1 MSKLILATIM
11 AAGVF
16 SLSGCIENLEPAG
29 ISDLRGAKADLLRAQ
44 TALQAAQATKIE
56 AEAALIQAQAK
67 VEEAKI
73 KQVEAEAAYQQALA
87 LQAQYEAEYQKLVN
101 EAYAQEQEDE
111 HQKRLA
117 ELERYLAETA
127 QQVAQ
132 AEAEA
137 QKAAAQLE
145 VELLNIQTALLNAQA
160 AYEVALK
167 DLTVAKVALTPN
179 QLAYIAYYW
188 QNVSLCEFNVATLND
203 ELEDAAEELSAA
215 IATLDAQ
222 KADKQAIRVAQKN
235 VVVAEKALE
244 GAKEAAD
251 IIAEQMKL
259 DPKVTDWA
267 AQKEALVAQKDAMIK
282 EKAEAYLAESAAV
295 EEIEDMVEEL
305 TAAIDVYTQATGYTF
320 NENTGEFSFM
330 PVNAP
335 STIFYSPRV
344 YVEAPVNEDGDK
356 IFGADFYY
364 ENGIDFKYGKEDA
377 AYALF
382 DNRIDAL
389 DYLSETYYDAQ
400 IEMANTIISNIEESV
415 KSELEQYDAA
425 VAAYKAGDVA
435 SYFKAMDENY
445 DVETPVAE
453 YNAALADFLSALEE
467 LNELLAKSSA
477 DISEEEAAIYAEYD
491 ATVNAAY
498 VAKVKARQDAV
509 DILSVED
516 VKHQKADLAHQRAQR
531 TYTSVVDAVYA
542 ATGYSTIAELEAAI
556 AAYDA
561 LTEPTASETETY
573 QKNKAALEKLTPAE
587 DAWNAAEAAWA
598 EAELAWTKANNVY
611 SDAITKAE
619 EVYNAAKVAAEQ
631 KRDDA
636 IADLNVSASNPVD
649 GNYESYVENK
659 FYEAAAALYDK
670 INNLDAY
677 QCLENTSLSETEYP
691 YGAGIY
697 NVWAPNYLIDEET
710 ETLKTIEVADIQDAE
725 YFLKTVVT
733 NIANNLVNITV
744 YARAIYYYNG
754 TYYIEDDNFYYY
766 YADITPLA
774 LPSVEEYS
782 EWMADCKEQALK
794 EIINRIHDK
803 GYEVSYDIPNWVPS
817 AGVYSSAYA
826 DKYDYQNEITRL
838 EGKKAELALLPDF
851 IAALE
856 AAKAEFVAF
865 VETTTAEIDAIRP
878 YVEENWAKVV
888 EEWFAM
894 ADAQEAYEAEIAA
907 IDDMVTYLNEMI
919 ELYIGHND
927 VEVFIASLQYA
938 YELSLEAIEE
948 AEYDLEDAQD
958 ALAAVL
964 AGDVAPVEAA
974 QKRYDKIAA
983 QLAEALKALEDA
995 AAELEAALARIGE
1008 STAETPAE
1016 TPAA

>member
-1 MSKLILATIM
+1 MKKMSKLILATIM

-29 ISDLRGAKADLLRAQ
+29 ISDLRGAKSDLLRAQ

-167 DLTVAKVALTPN
+167 DLTVAKVALTAN
-179 QLAYIAYYW
+179 QQAYIAYYW
-188 QNVSLCEFNVATLND
+188 QNVILCEFNVSTLND

-282 EKAEAYLAESAAV
+282 EKAEAYLEESAAV
-295 EEIEDMVEEL
+295 EEIEDMVEDL
-305 TAAIDVYTQATGYTF
+305 RAAIDVYTQATGYTF
-320 NENTGEFSFM
+320 NETTGEFSFM

-335 STIFYSPRV
+335 STGFDSPRV

-364 ENGIDFKYGKEDA
+364 ENGIYFEYGKEDA

-389 DYLSETYYDAQ
+389 DYLSETYYDTQ
-400 IEMANTIISNIEESV
+400 IEIANTRISQIEESA
-415 KSELEQYDAA
+415 KFELEQYAAA

-435 SYFKAMDENY
+435 SYYKAMDETY

-453 YNAALADFLSALEE
+453 YNAALTDFLSALEV

-561 LTEPTASETETY
+561 LTDPTASETETY

-619 EVYNAAKVAAEQ
+619 EVYSAAKVAAEQ

-636 IADLNVSASNPVD
+636 LADLNVSASNPVD
-649 GNYESYVENK
+649 WEYTNYVISTLNDAK
-659 FYEAAAALYDK
+659 DALTDK
-670 INNLDAY
+670 INNIVDNY
-677 QCLENTSLSETEYP
+677 TCLNINGYSDINYPLSGGYNYPLSVPEYL
-691 YGAGIY
+691 
-697 NVWAPNYLIDEET
+697 VDEET

-725 YFLKTVVT
+725 YFLETVVT

-744 YARAIYYYNG
+744 YATVDAYDGEDNYWGYLPRYYDYF
-754 TYYIEDDNFYYY
+754 YQSDNM
-766 YADITPLA
+766 PLV
-774 LPSVEEYS
+774 LPTAEEYQIWVEEC
-782 EWMADCKEQALK
+782 MEQSKTNICNDLY
-794 EIINRIHDK
+794 NNF
-803 GYEVSYDIPNWVPS
+803 GYTPRNPDSS
-817 AGVYSSAYA
+817 LFGTSAYA
-826 DKYDYQNEITRL
+826 EKFDVQNEIVRL

-865 VETTTAEIDAIRP
+865 VEKKTAEIDAIRP

-888 EEWFAM
+888 EEWSAM
-894 ADAQEAYEAEIAA
+894 ADAQDAFDAEIAA
-907 IDDMVTYLNEMI
+907 INDMVTYLNEMI

-1008 STAETPAE
+1008 STAETPA
-1016 TPAA
+1016 A